1 MSADLDRLYEEYV
14 LRKREVL
21 QRLGPLA
28 SVPLLSTVLGIK
40 KSFLYAL
47 VRSRKVPAV
56 EVGRRV
62 LVDVRALV
70 KFLERADLIPA
81 PQDAGEFPLGECLL
95 RAGLVK
101 RWRGIYIMPKSALLL
116 FQPSGEVLKH
126 VVFVDDDV
134 YRGAPG
140 DKAR

>member
-1 MSADLDRLYEEYV
+1 VSGLDRLYEEYV
-14 LRKREVL
+14 LRKKEILR
-21 QRLGPLA
+21 RLGPLA
-28 SVPLLSTVLGIK
+28 SVPLLSTVLGVK

-56 EVGRRV
+56 EVGRRI

-95 RAGLVK
+95 RAGLAK
-101 RWRGIYIMPKSALLL
+101 RWRGVYIMPKSALSL
-116 FQPSGEVLKH
+116 FQLSGEVLKH

-140 DKAR
+140 DKAS